1 MHQTHT
7 HEQFLHWILWKIFER
22 PGWKCMAWYGTVR
35 HGLAWSMVSSSKR
48 DGVNFMQISCN
59 IQPRQQNV
67 ANDFLINRH
76 WVWGFS
82 TAAKCVATCDRQLQR
97 LPRTG
102 RQGQVGV
109 ELRLI
114 DLKMH
119 LMFIFIYRKVLPPQ
133 AETCER
139 SPIDVRLTSW
149 QTDKLW
155 QWGRGRKNSRS
166 WT

>member
-1 MHQTHT
+1 
-7 HEQFLHWILWKIFER
+7 
-22 PGWKCMAWYGTVR
+22 MARYGTVWQ
-35 HGLAWSMVSSSKR
+35 WSMVSSSKR

-59 IQPRQQNV
+59 PTSPAKCCKWFFDKSPLSLGI
-67 ANDFLINRH
+67 
-76 WVWGFS
+76 S

-139 SPIDVRLTSW
+139 SPIDVWLTSW
-149 QTDKLW
+149 QADKLR
-155 QWGRGRKNSRS
+155 QWRVGLELSTGMGWGKKVQILNSGLEFQQLKKHL
-166 WT
+166 